1 MPALPLRHGQGLGEE
16 GRVKLV
22 IDTNI
27 VLDLFVFR
35 DAAADSL
42 NAAIANRQVQWLATQ
57 AMRDELTAVL
67 AYEQIASRAAAA
79 NLSASHVMQAFDE
92 HAHLVAAPVT
102 AKVTCRDPDD
112 QKFVDLAVAH
122 GATLLSK
129 DKALLALKRKLTVM
143 RSFAQ

>member
-1 MPALPLRHGQGLGEE
+1 
-16 GRVKLV
+16 VKLV

-42 NAAIANRQVQWLATQ
+42 NAAIASGQVQWLATQ

-67 AYEQIASRAAAA
+67 AYEQIANRAAAA

-92 HAHLVAAPVT
+92 HAQLVDTPIA

-129 DKALLALKRKLTVM
+129 DKALLALKRKLPVM